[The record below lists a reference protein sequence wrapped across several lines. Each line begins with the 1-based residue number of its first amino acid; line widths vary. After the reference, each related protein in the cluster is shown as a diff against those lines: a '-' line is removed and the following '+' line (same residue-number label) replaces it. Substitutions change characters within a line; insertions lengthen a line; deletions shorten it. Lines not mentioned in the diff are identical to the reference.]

1 MSDRAGARIGVWAP
15 PLQELTAAKGRQH
28 HNSRQNEWP
37 QREVQ
42 AMFGAFRNVN
52 VFNREPTDLVHI

>member
-1 MSDRAGARIGVWAP
+1 MTGLGHALGCGPRR

-37 QREVQ
+37 QREVRTV
-42 AMFGAFRNVN
+42 FGAFRNVN
-52 VFNREPTDLVHI
+52 VFSREPTDLVHI